1 MIKSFP
7 TPAAY
12 AAAGAPTDE
21 SRVAQI
27 QSTGEIRIDGVNVL
41 MDRPTDVCAV
51 LYDADG
57 KDRFV
62 RYDTI
67 VKSLLPGD
75 WTHVG
80 YAFSFDG
87 KRYKVLDKEFPTST
101 YKWLAVWQHTITSIT
116 AATIKF
122 WLHCKGDYAAFL
134 PVEVTLTDSSNDYMN
149 AQSVTEIN
157 AVLETVGNTGNVGYA
172 KHGWW
177 AYLEDG
183 KIIIQC
189 DLCEDYR
196 QYQTS
201 DSTHA
206 LVGCTMALTVW
217 GDMPASSAVFRKTG
231 TSTSSGLA
239 NFEKSLAY
247 YSAGGS
253 NPSANVAVNNATI
266 VNRASFN
273 TSQYCADL
281 RAFYG
286 TYEAYILANM
296 TMWPHPEYGAF
307 ALIDADEMTARYA
320 NVKATLKDG
329 SEVWKFPALHTAV
342 SVGYGTG
349 KYAVG
354 RWHLS
359 DITDGTEYMRDEVLA
374 KLAEAQTR
382 MGTTVITNSVTRWFA
397 RRSNA
402 GNAWLFSGPGGYLYS
417 TSVYGANRCQAVTLC
432 DLSEAK

>member
-62 RYDTI
+62 RFDTI
-67 VKSLLPGD
+67 VKSLLPAD

-87 KRYKVLDKEFPTST
+87 KRYKVIDKEFPSTS
-101 YKWLAVWQHTITSIT
+101 YKWLAVWQHTITAIS

-134 PVEVTLTDSSNDYMN
+134 PVE
-149 AQSVTEIN
+149 IN
-157 AVLETVGNTGNVGYA
+157 AVLETVGNTGNVGYS

-201 DSTHA
+201 DGSHA
-206 LVGCTMALTVW
+206 LVGCTLSLTVW

-239 NFEKSLAY
+239 NFERSLTY
-247 YSAGGS
+247 YSASGA
-253 NPSANVAVNNATI
+253 NPTSNVAVNSASL

-286 TYEAYILANM
+286 TYEEYIRANM
-296 TMWPHPEYGAF
+296 TMWPHPDYGAF
-307 ALIDADEMTARYA
+307 AMIDADEMTARYA
-320 NVKATLKDG
+320 NAKATLKDG
-329 SEVWKFPALHTAV
+329 SEVWKFPALHSAV

-349 KYAVG
+349 KYAAG

-359 DITDGTEYMRDEVLA
+359 DITDGTEYMRDDVLK

-382 MGTTVITNSVTRWFA
+382 MGTTVMTNSVYRWFA
-397 RRSNA
+397 RRNNA
-402 GNAWLFSGPGGYLYS
+402 NSAWFFYGTNGSLYNNSVGN
-417 TSVYGANRCQAVTLC
+417 ANRCQAVTLC